1 MPLTARLQIR
11 YLPGRAGLQLININ
25 PITPEV
31 VFNECNVFN
40 DHTMKTN
47 SSTSRRELLM
57 ALALLPLARLAHGAP
72 PTEVQVWKEPT
83 CGCCGDWIKHM
94 EANGFKVFVNLGGT
108 NAARARL
115 GIPQNMASCHT
126 ALVGGYAIE
135 GHVPARE
142 VRRLLKE
149 KPAAIGLSAPGM
161 PIGSP
166 GMDTPAYNG
175 KKNPYSVMLIAKN
188 GSATVY
194 QKYEGNKV

>member
-1 MPLTARLQIR
+1 M
-11 YLPGRAGLQLININ
+11 
-25 PITPEV
+25 
-31 VFNECNVFN
+31 VFNK
-40 DHTMKTN
+40 D
-47 SSTSRRELLM
+47 SSHPDPKELHMTTPFTPSRRELLLGAGLM
-57 ALALLPLARLAHGAP
+57 SLAGLARAAVPGPKAAP
-72 PTEVQVWKEPT
+72 APLTEVQVWKEPT

-94 EANGFKVFVNLGGT
+94 EANGFKVFVNVGGT
-108 NAARARL
+108 NATRARL
-115 GIPQNMASCHT
+115 GIPQNLASCHT

-175 KKNPYSVMLIAKN
+175 KKNPYNVMLVAKD

-194 QKYEGNKV
+194 QKYEGNKL

>member
-1 MPLTARLQIR
+1 MAF
-11 YLPGRAGLQLININ
+11 
-25 PITPEV
+25 EV
-31 VFNECNVFN
+31 VFNQSNVF
-40 DHTMKTN
+40 TKLIMKN
-47 SSTSRRELLM
+47 HSSPSRRELLL
-57 ALALLPLARLAHGAP
+57 ALSLLPLAGLARGAAP
-72 PTEVQVWKEPT
+72 IEVQVWKEPT

-108 NAARARL
+108 NATRARL

-142 VRRLLKE
+142 VKRLLRE
-149 KPAAIGLSAPGM
+149 KPVAVGLSAPGM
-161 PIGSP
+161 PIGAP

-175 KKNPYSVMLIAKN
+175 KKNPYNVMLIAKD

-194 QKYEGNKV
+194 QKYEGNNL

>member
-1 MPLTARLQIR
+1 MKH
-11 YLPGRAGLQLININ
+11 
-25 PITPEV
+25 
-31 VFNECNVFN
+31 
-40 DHTMKTN
+40 DH
-47 SSTSRRELLM
+47 STSRRNLLIGLGM
-57 ALALLPLARLAHGAP
+57 LPLAGLARAAAP
-72 PTEVQVWKEPT
+72 AAGPIAIQVWKEPT

-108 NAARARL
+108 NATRARL

-126 ALVGGYAIE
+126 ALVEGYAIE

-142 VRRLLKE
+142 VKRLLRE

-175 KKNPYSVMLIAKN
+175 KKNPYSVMLIARN

-194 QKYEGNKV
+194 QKYEGNAS

>member
-1 MPLTARLQIR
+1 MPREVDFNQDNLSQA
-11 YLPGRAGLQLININ
+11 LI
-25 PITPEV
+25 
-31 VFNECNVFN
+31 
-40 DHTMKTN
+40 MKSN
-47 SSTSRRELLM
+47 SSTTRRQLLT
-57 ALALLPLARLAHGAP
+57 ALALAPLARLAHAAPP

-142 VRRLLKE
+142 VRRLLAE
-149 KPAAIGLSAPGM
+149 KPVAVGLSAPGM

-175 KKNPYSVMLIAKN
+175 KKNPYNVMLIARN
-188 GSATVY
+188 GTATVY
-194 QKYEGNKV
+194 QKYEGNKL